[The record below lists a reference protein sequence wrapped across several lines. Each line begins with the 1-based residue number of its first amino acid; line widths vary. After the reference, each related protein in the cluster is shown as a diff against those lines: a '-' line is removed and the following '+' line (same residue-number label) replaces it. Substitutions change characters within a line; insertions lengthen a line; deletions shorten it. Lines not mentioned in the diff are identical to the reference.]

1 MAIDNHGREVVH
13 LDREK
18 VVSLLLKRNITF
30 TDLARTAGVSTATIH
45 NGFKGTIYRD
55 TAIKIARALGVAA
68 IEIIAGGDGQ

>member
-18 VVSLLLKRNITF
+18 VVSFLLKRNITF
-30 TDLARTAGVSTATIH
+30 TDLARTADVSTVTIY

-55 TAIKIARALGVAA
+55 TAIKIARALNVAA
-68 IEIIAGGDGQ
+68 TEIIAGGDGQ